1 LSAYCRNFSWVAAHL
16 RLVEVDLVLLV
27 VLDATIAG
35 VAVSLPLVWADV
47 VAYVSGL
54 SVLDE

>member
-1 LSAYCRNFSWVAAHL
+1 M

-27 VLDATIAG
+27 VLGATIAG
-35 VAVSLPLVWADV
+35 VTVSLPLVWADV

-54 SVLDE
+54 SVIDE

>member
-1 LSAYCRNFSWVAAHL
+1 M
-16 RLVEVDLVLLV
+16 LLV